1 MEIQT
6 LKVTK
11 REQLG
16 KGNAGRSRRDGFVPA
31 VVYGL
36 QTESVSL
43 TVDARELEILLQGKQ
58 GEHAIVELEVEGQPD
73 LNGPALMKEVQRHPV
88 SEHLVHADLLRIDL
102 TKKIH
107 IMVPVRLEGVAPGV
121 IEGGVIDHQ
130 SREIEVA
137 CFPLEVPEAIIAS
150 VAELEIGGNLHV
162 SDLVVPEGIEV
173 LTDGDR
179 AVAAVHAP
187 RVVLEAEPEV
197 DELAEGEEAEGEEGE
212 EGKTEGAEGEEGGDG
227 DEKDKKD
234 KKD

>member
-6 LKVTK
+6 LKVTMRDTK
-11 REQLG
+11 G
-16 KGNAGRSRRDGFVPA
+16 KGYARRSRQDGHVPG

-36 QTESVSL
+36 QTEPVSL
-43 TVDARELEILLQGKQ
+43 TIDARELELLLQGKQ
-58 GEHAIVELEVEGQPD
+58 GEHAIIELEVEGQPE
-73 LNGPALMKEVQRHPV
+73 LCGPALMKEIQRHPV
-88 SEHLVHADLLRIDL
+88 SEHLVHADMLRIDL

-130 SREIEVA
+130 SREVEIA
-137 CFPLEVPEAIIAS
+137 CFPLEVPEAIVAS

-162 SDLVVPEGIEV
+162 RDLIVPEGIEV

-197 DELAEGEEAEGEEGE
+197 DELAEGEEGEGAEGAEG
-212 EGKTEGAEGEEGGDG
+212 EGAEGEEGGDG
-227 DEKDKKD
+227 DKKDKKD